1 MVWWPGNG
9 RVGWRAAAGR
19 MCHPV
24 AKQCRPP
31 AVPVCLLQG
40 ATFACVNA
48 AVPAEEGAAGKKEEG
63 DGAAREAAAAASA
76 TAAAPKLATFALRI
90 KLPEVLDQ
98 FIAAVNAHKEGGK
111 KVGEAADP

>member
-1 MVWWPGNG
+1 
-9 RVGWRAAAGR
+9 